1 NVVDHRKD
9 LFSTDDRYR
18 DHRRTGA
25 ERDLDEPAAT
35 EALELV
41 PLAERL
47 ADAFVAFGEHADD
60 LAGVEQPGRVFRACK
75 RVAALARDLTDE
87 REPERQVGGEQP
99 AVSAGSLVD
108 RELHH
113 ERVQRQRAGVVR
125 DQQSGAARRDVLQ
138 PTLLHAPPAIEER
151 PEDGQQHVLGEV
163 GVETEVVDRIRA
175 RYASSQECERA
186 LEVRLES
193 RRRRRRSPPGRR
205 LVTLAVSG
213 RTCAVPTRTAI
224 RGATAAQL
232 RVGTAAVLDQDD

>member
-1 NVVDHRKD
+1 LAVLDDPLRRRGDRSEQSQGRERRRNGEVGESEQSRERLNVVDHRKD

-87 REPERQVGGEQP
+87 REP
-99 AVSAGSLVD
+99 
-108 RELHH
+108 
-113 ERVQRQRAGVVR
+113 
-125 DQQSGAARRDVLQ
+125 
-138 PTLLHAPPAIEER
+138 
-151 PEDGQQHVLGEV
+151 
-163 GVETEVVDRIRA
+163 
-175 RYASSQECERA
+175 
-186 LEVRLES
+186 
-193 RRRRRRSPPGRR
+193 
-205 LVTLAVSG
+205 
-213 RTCAVPTRTAI
+213 
-224 RGATAAQL
+224 
-232 RVGTAAVLDQDD
+232 